1 MLLFYSL
8 LLPKRMLIY
17 ENLYNITKLI
27 KVGNKRTSLV
37 IQGLRLCASCHS
49 PQWLHQFTFPPT
61 VLEGSLFFTSSPAFS
76 VCGFFDDGH
85 SDRFEQIPHYSFN
98 LHFSNNEQCWA
109 SFHVGVGHLKINS
122 KRKKKEKKSLCALR
136 AGVLARFLVRE
147 PRSCCIHLC
156 VDKKQNDRQSKESK
170 GNVKGWKVKRDQE
183 WAFRL
188 QREAPA
194 PSTLC
199 WGQNANLD
207 WHAQP
212 AGGFPGGASGK
223 EPACQSRKHKMARVG
238 GGVWCLGQGDPPEG
252 GNDNPLQHSC
262 LENPMDRGAWRA
274 VVHGVVKSQISLKQ
288 LSTSTQK
295 AGRKWPDAGDTVL
308 LSYKQ
313 SGCSKN
319 PTTLPNAE
327 KQKTFFLWIL
337 YDEHNSRSNDKFQD
351 APFQNWSS

>member
-1 MLLFYSL
+1 MLLLFYSL
-8 LLPKRMLIY
+8 LVPKRMLIY

-61 VLEGSLFFTSSPAFS
+61 VLEGSLFFTSSPACS

-147 PRSCCIHLC
+147 PRSCCIQLC

-223 EPACQSRKHKMARVG
+223 EPACQSRKHKMAGVGVGFDAWVRETPLKEEMTTHSSILAWRIPWTEEPGGLWSTGSWRVRYH
-238 GGVWCLGQGDPPEG
+238 WSNLARALRKLG
-252 GNDNPLQHSC
+252 GNG
-262 LENPMDRGAWRA
+262 PM
-274 VVHGVVKSQISLKQ
+274 QETL
-288 LSTSTQK
+288 
-295 AGRKWPDAGDTVL
+295 
-308 LSYKQ
+308 
-313 SGCSKN
+313 CS
-319 PTTLPNAE
+319 
-327 KQKTFFLWIL
+327 
-337 YDEHNSRSNDKFQD
+337 
-351 APFQNWSS
+351 